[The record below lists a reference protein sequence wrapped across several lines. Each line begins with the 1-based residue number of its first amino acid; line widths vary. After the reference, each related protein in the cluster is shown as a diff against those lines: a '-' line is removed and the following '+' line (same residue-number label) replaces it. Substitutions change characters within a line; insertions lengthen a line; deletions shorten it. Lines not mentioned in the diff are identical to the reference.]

1 MADRFSVMKRF
12 DFKAPARILIKCTA
26 AAVLSAVF
34 ILSDC
39 SDKSAVSSDA
49 LPVIII
55 GSDEYEPYNF
65 SDKNGNPAG
74 IDVEIASEAFL
85 RMGYK
90 AQFKNIVWNEK
101 DEMLATGKV
110 DCLWGCFSMNG
121 REDIYRWVGPYM
133 NSRQAVAVRADSN
146 IYSLSDL
153 SGKRV
158 AVQSS
163 SKPEEI
169 LSKKSADIPQ
179 VSGLYCFV
187 RTEYIFAALRKNYV
201 DAVAGH
207 EYMLR
212 VFINESDNKYRLLDE
227 SLLLSK
233 LGVAFAKDND
243 SALPEKLRAT
253 LYDMKNDGTLAQI
266 AVKYGLDPNTAL
278 GGITLE

>member
-1 MADRFSVMKRF
+1 MKRF
-12 DFKAPARILIKCTA
+12 DFKALAKILIKCA
-26 AAVLSAVF
+26 ADAVLSAVL
-34 ILSDC
+34 ILSGC

-90 AQFKNIVWNEK
+90 AHFKNIVWNEK

-179 VSGLYCFV
+179 VSELYCFV

-212 VFINESDNKYRLLDE
+212 VFISESDDKYRLLDE
-227 SLLLSK
+227 SLLLSR
-233 LGVAFAKDND
+233 LGVAFAKDSD

-253 LYDMKNDGTLAQI
+253 LYDMKNDGTLAKI

>member
-1 MADRFSVMKRF
+1 
-12 DFKAPARILIKCTA
+12 
-26 AAVLSAVF
+26 
-34 ILSDC
+34 
-39 SDKSAVSSDA
+39 
-49 LPVIII
+49 
-55 GSDEYEPYNF
+55 
-65 SDKNGNPAG
+65 
-74 IDVEIASEAFL
+74 
-85 RMGYK
+85 
-90 AQFKNIVWNEK
+90 
-101 DEMLATGKV
+101 
-110 DCLWGCFSMNG
+110 MNG
-121 REDIYRWVGPYM
+121 REDKYRWVGPYM
-133 NSRQAVAVRADSN
+133 NSRQAVAVRADCN
-146 IYSLSDL
+146 IYALSDL

-169 LSKKSADIPQ
+169 LSQKSADIPQ

-212 VFINESDNKYRLLDE
+212 VFINESDDKYRLLDE

-233 LGVAFAKDND
+233 LGVAFAKDNN

-253 LYDMKNDGTLAQI
+253 LYDMKNDGTLAKI